1 MEPSHRPKQ
10 LTLVTLVLTTGTWLT
25 VMVKL
30 AGAPLQ
36 FPFAP
41 VTVYT
46 VVDAGLSVLV
56 LPEPVGSQVYVVAP
70 VMFTVT
76 DEPLQIVVLLTEAP
90 MFGVVFT
97 VMLKVAVELQLPLEP
112 VTVYTVVVVGVTAI
126 TVVVKAPGCH
136 E

>member
-1 MEPSHRPKQ
+1 MFDEALAPVVGVG
-10 LTLVTLVLTTGTWLT
+10 VTLMVNVL
-25 VMVKL
+25 
-30 AGAPLQ
+30 GAPLQ
-36 FPFAP
+36 LPLLP

-56 LPEPVGSQVYVVAP
+56 PPEPVGSHAYVAAP
-70 VMFTVT
+70 VKVT
-76 DEPLQIVVLLTEAP
+76 TTGVPLQTVVLVRDGLMVGVEVTFTE
-90 MFGVVFT
+90 MV
-97 VMLKVAVELQLPLEP
+97 LVELQLPLVP